1 MKYIRR
7 TVGFEIKIKSAID
20 NKATDRV
27 SFSSDI
33 DSGYNNN
40 LLSYSYTESMQNIQG
55 SFSLSAV
62 YSDDLD
68 KIEVHDIVEIKEGVT
83 SQRKTAFIGLIKN
96 ISYSQ
101 KMNDQGQVTSVIN
114 ITGTNIFG
122 IISTTKFV
130 IDRAIIGNLCQDEA
144 VTKFQSVL
152 SEAVKKDNSL
162 GGTINTFIKAFTD
175 LKKENQQDSTYYND
189 IINSIT
195 VDAGEL
201 KAKYPMTLGYLGGQQ
216 CTLWQLISQVVPPPI
231 YECFLTLDSNA
242 KKYNLVVR
250 ECPFMAEK
258 TQLTANELD
267 DLYLKGSDLHKKD
280 NEVYSYY
287 LTTIAGSGL
296 NKNIIMLVNDGQDDA
311 GDTSKKNNADKQQ
324 NNVACLDKDL
334 MSRFGFRPLIVEC
347 GFFDNTQPQE
357 TASQVS
363 KDISTALAQANK
375 NNHKKLSG
383 TIEALH
389 DGKIWNVGT
398 VIKSRGKE
406 FYIEQ
411 IEAQWHYGQAHM
423 RKFFVT
429 RGGNTVN
436 TAN

>member
-7 TVGFEIKIKSAID
+7 TIGFEIVIKSSI
-20 NKATDRV
+20 NSPETGV
-27 SFSSDI
+27 NFSSDI
-33 DSGYNNN
+33 GYGYNSN
-40 LLSYSYTESMQNIQG
+40 LLSYSYTESMHNIQG
-55 SFSLSAV
+55 SFSLSAT
-62 YSDDLD
+62 YSEDLD
-68 KIEVHDIVEIKEGVT
+68 MIQIHDVVEIKEGE
-83 SQRKTAFIGLIKN
+83 SINRKTMFIGLIKN
-96 ISYSQ
+96 ISYGQ
-101 KMNDQGQVTSVIN
+101 KMNDNGQVTSVVN

-122 IISTTKFV
+122 IISDTKLV
-130 IDRAIIGNLCQDEA
+130 IDRAIIGNLCQNDA
-144 VTKFQSVL
+144 ATKFQDVL
-152 SEAVKKDNSL
+152 SEAVDKDKLL
-162 GGTINTFIKAFTD
+162 GNTINAIIEAFTT
-175 LKKENQQDSTYYND
+175 LKTENQQNSTYYNG
-189 IINSIT
+189 IISSIK
-195 VDAGEL
+195 VQAGKL
-201 KAKYPMTLGYLGGQQ
+201 PAKYPMALGYLGGQQ

-296 NKNIIMLVNDGQDDA
+296 NKNIIMLVNDGQGDA
-311 GDTSKKNNADKQQ
+311 GDTSQQNNADKQQ

-375 NNHKKLSG
+375 NNHEKLSG

-389 DGKIWNVGT
+389 DGKIWHVGT
-398 VIKSRGKE
+398 VIKSHGKE

-411 IEAQWHYGQAHM
+411 IETRWNYGQAHT

>member
-40 LLSYSYTESMQNIQG
+40 LLSYSYTESMHNIQG
-55 SFSLSAV
+55 SFSLSAT
-62 YSDDLD
+62 YSEDLD
-68 KIEVHDIVEIKEGVT
+68 KIQIHDVVEIKEGE
-83 SQRKTAFIGLIKN
+83 SINRKTMFIGLIKN

-101 KMNDQGQVTSVIN
+101 KMNDNGQVTSVVN

-122 IISTTKFV
+122 IISDSKLV
-130 IDRAIIGNLCQDEA
+130 IDRAIIGNLCQNDA
-144 VTKFQSVL
+144 ATKFQDVL
-152 SEAVKKDNSL
+152 SEAVGKDKLL
-162 GGTINTFIKAFTD
+162 GDTINAIIKAFTT
-175 LKKENQQDSTYYND
+175 LKTENQQDSTYYNG
-189 IINSIT
+189 IISSIK
-195 VDAGEL
+195 VQAGKL
-201 KAKYPMTLGYLGGQQ
+201 PAKYPMALGYLGGQQ

-231 YECFLTLDSNA
+231 YECFLTLDSNE

-250 ECPFMAEK
+250 ECPFMAN
-258 TQLTANELD
+258 TNLDITELD

-347 GFFDNTQPQE
+347 SFFDNTQPQE

-375 NNHKKLSG
+375 NNHEKLSG

-389 DGKIWNVGT
+389 DGKIWHVGT

-411 IEAQWHYGQAHM
+411 IETRWNYGQAHT

>member
-7 TVGFEIKIKSAID
+7 TIGFEIVIKSSI
-20 NKATDRV
+20 NSPETGV
-27 SFSSDI
+27 NFSSDI
-33 DSGYNNN
+33 GYGYNNN

-152 SEAVKKDNSL
+152 SEAVGKDKLL
-162 GGTINTFIKAFTD
+162 GNTINAFIKAFTD

-201 KAKYPMTLGYLGGQQ
+201 KAKYPMTLGYLGGQR
-216 CTLWQLISQVVPPPI
+216 CTLWQLISQVVPPPV
-231 YECFLTLDSNA
+231 YECFLTLDS
-242 KKYNLVVR
+242 KETKYRLVVR
-250 ECPFMAEK
+250 ECPFMANIKLDEK
-258 TQLTANELD
+258 ELD
-267 DLYLKGSDLHKKD
+267 DLYLKGLELHKKD

-296 NKNIIMLVNDGQDDA
+296 NKNIIMLLNDGQDDA
-311 GDTSKKNNADKQQ
+311 GDTSKENNADKQQ
-324 NNVACLDKDL
+324 SNVAYLDKDV
-334 MSRFGFRPLIVEC
+334 MSRFGYRPLIVEL
-347 GFFDNTQPQE
+347 GFFDNAQSQE

-363 KDISTALAQANK
+363 QNISNALAKANK

-389 DGKIWNVGT
+389 DSEIWNVGT
-398 VIKSRGKE
+398 VIKSRGKA

-411 IEAQWHYGQAHM
+411 IDTSWSYGQAHT
-423 RKFFVT
+423 RRFYVT
-429 RGGNTVN
+429 RGGSKVN
-436 TAN
+436 TAG